1 MPMEPTA
8 AIGIQF
14 RSLSGYMA
22 TAISKLTSISGA
34 LVDAN
39 TYLASISGQYT
50 DLKTY
55 TSGAWKEL
63 AD

>member
-1 MPMEPTA
+1 MEPTA
-8 AIGIQF
+8 AISVQF

-34 LVDAN
+34 LVNSN

-50 DLKTY
+50 DLLAY
-55 TSGAWKEL
+55 TSGAYKEL

>member
-8 AIGIQF
+8 AISIQF
-14 RSLSGYMA
+14 KSLSGYMA
-22 TAISKLTSISGA
+22 TSITSLATISGA
-34 LVDAN
+34 VAAGNVL
-39 TYLASISGQYT
+39 LGSISGQYT
-50 DLKTY
+50 ALLTN

>member
-8 AIGIQF
+8 AISVQF
-14 RSLSGYMA
+14 SSLSGYMA
-22 TAISKLTSISGA
+22 TAISSLSTISGA
-34 LVDAN
+34 VAAGN
-39 TYLASISGQYT
+39 VTLASISGQYT
-50 DLKTY
+50 ALLTN